1 MARLADLGIDFDHW
15 CFACGRMN
23 PSGLHLDFS
32 VSRDRAAARFIARR
46 EHSGFDDT
54 VHGGIVTTLI
64 DEAMGWAIFHKG
76 VWGVTGKLTMTFRR
90 PVPIGE
96 ELDVTAAITKE
107 TRRAIETHGELRDH
121 AGVLLAEGDALF
133 LVMPEERRH
142 ELERRYAGSD
152 EAFARIR
159 AAVDAEE
166 IQKTRRHNAERDTRG
181 VAERTERENATT

>member
-15 CFACGRMN
+15 CFACGRTN
-23 PSGLHLDFS
+23 PFGLHLDFS
-32 VSRDRAAARFIARR
+32 VARDRATARFTARR

-96 ELDVTAAITKE
+96 ELEVTAAITKE
-107 TRRAIETHGELRDH
+107 TRRAIETHGELRDRE
-121 AGVLLAEGDALF
+121 GTLLAEGEALF
-133 LVMPEERRH
+133 LVMPEARRQ
-142 ELERRYAGSD
+142 ELERRYVGSD

-159 AAVDAEE
+159 AAVEAEE
-166 IQKTRRHNAERDTRG
+166 AQETRQ
-181 VAERTERENATT
+181 RENART

>member
-1 MARLADLGIDFDHW
+1 MARLADLGIDFEHW
-15 CFACGRMN
+15 CFACGRSN
-23 PSGLHLDFS
+23 PYGLQLDFE
-32 VSRDRAAARFIARR
+32 VGRDRASARFVPRR

-90 PVPIGE
+90 PVPIGG
-96 ELDVTAAITKE
+96 ELTVSAVITKE
-107 TRRAIETHGELRDH
+107 TRRAIETHGEVHDA
-121 AGVLLAEGDALF
+121 AGTLLAEGDALF

-152 EAFARIR
+152 EAFARIK
-159 AAVDAEE
+159 AAVEAEE
-166 IQKTRRHNAERDTRG
+166 AQHAQQ
-181 VAERTERENATT
+181 RENART